1 MLDEEEKALILR
13 PGSELAQSMSKGNRI
28 VSRMTRDVLN
38 RTLSHEVSRARFK
51 LGDYEFREPDYRQIL
66 RGE

>member
-1 MLDEEEKALILR
+1 
-13 PGSELAQSMSKGNRI
+13 
-28 VSRMTRDVLN
+28 MTRDVLN